1 VAPSDPNLISAARR
15 QVPEAWDILLK
26 QHQLPLY
33 IYAAEL
39 IHDKTSALDV
49 VQETFANA
57 VRHIGSLR
65 DDARFSSWLFGIA
78 HQKCVQHW
86 RRNRRD
92 GEIFETDESGAD
104 DRRDDD
110 ETDPRSLL
118 IRRENVEEFFTLVG
132 RLPLPQR
139 SALLLHVLEEFS
151 LEEIAI
157 VTGVPVGTVKS
168 RLHHAKRALRI
179 LLEKIA

>member
-1 VAPSDPNLISAARR
+1 VAPTDPTLLSAARR
-15 QVPEAWDILLK
+15 QVPEAWDTLLK

-33 IYAAEL
+33 VYVAEL
-39 IHDKTSALDV
+39 IRDKTAAFDV

-65 DDARFSSWLFGIA
+65 DDSRFSSWLFGIA

-86 RRNRRD
+86 RRTNRTD
-92 GEIFETDESGAD
+92 EIFRPDEKAPGERPD
-104 DRRDDD
+104 P
-110 ETDPRSLL
+110 EELDPRSLL
-118 IRRENVEEFFTLVG
+118 IRRENAEEFFSLVE

-151 LEEIAI
+151 LEDVAVITA
-157 VTGVPVGTVKS
+157 VPVGTVKS
-168 RLHHAKRALRI
+168 RLHHAKRAMRE
-179 LLEKIA
+179 LLEKIT